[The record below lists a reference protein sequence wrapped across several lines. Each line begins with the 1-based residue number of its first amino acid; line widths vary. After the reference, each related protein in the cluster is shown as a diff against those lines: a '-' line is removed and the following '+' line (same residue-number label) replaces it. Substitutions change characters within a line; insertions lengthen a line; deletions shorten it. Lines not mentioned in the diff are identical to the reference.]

1 MLDRSCDKGDGML
14 LCMLLRMGSP
24 GAEDS
29 VCHGRGDTGVD
40 WEADIFGRA
49 SKCCSTG
56 EDMAERVSIKE
67 DITSVDAGFTC
78 TRFESR
84 RLSLR

>member
-1 MLDRSCDKGDGML
+1 ME
-14 LCMLLRMGSP
+14 GSAIV
-24 GAEDS
+24 GYS

-40 WEADIFGRA
+40 WEVDMLGKD

-56 EDMAERVSIKE
+56 EEMAERVSIKD
-67 DITSVDAGFTC
+67 DITSVDAGFTW